1 MDDIPRDID
10 QQLAQLVI
18 SLQMGAMQQ
27 MGKVASPVTGK
38 IERDLTIA
46 QATIDLIAM
55 LERKMAGNLSDEE
68 KKLISHVLYEL
79 RMNFIDESKKQQDQP
94 DEKTEE
100 KSKPAKSGEEQPGE
114 KDNK

>member
-1 MDDIPRDID
+1 MNDIPKDID

-38 IERDLTIA
+38 VERDLTIA

-55 LERKMAGNLSDEE
+55 LERKMTGNLSDEE
-68 KKLISHVLYEL
+68 KKFISHVLYEL

-94 DEKTEE
+94 SEKTEE
-100 KSKPAKSGEEQPGE
+100 KTEPVKPEEDKPDE
-114 KDNK
+114 KDSK

>member
-1 MDDIPRDID
+1 MNDIPKDID

-38 IERDLTIA
+38 VERDLTIA

-55 LERKMAGNLSDEE
+55 LERKMTGNLSDEE
-68 KKLISHVLYEL
+68 KKLISHV
-79 RMNFIDESKKQQDQP
+79 KKTTRP
-94 DEKTEE
+94 AVRKNRRKNRTGKT
-100 KSKPAKSGEEQPGE
+100 
-114 KDNK
+114 